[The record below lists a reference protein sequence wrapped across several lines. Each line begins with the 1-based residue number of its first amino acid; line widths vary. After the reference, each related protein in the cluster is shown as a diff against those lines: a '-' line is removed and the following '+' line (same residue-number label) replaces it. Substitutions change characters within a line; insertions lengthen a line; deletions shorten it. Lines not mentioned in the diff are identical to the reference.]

1 MSRKRVFRRD
11 AVGAA
16 LGIAGL
22 VLAGCG
28 GPDGADDA
36 ASQPAGDQ
44 PAGKRATVT
53 LTDFRIELSQKTF
66 TPGTYTFVVTNDGK
80 APHALDIEGP
90 GFDENST
97 ETLDAGE
104 SANLTA
110 TLGAETYDFYCPV
123 SNHREIGMETKVAVG
138 GKEAPTTDGGT
149 NGY

>member
-1 MSRKRVFRRD
+1 MF
-11 AVGAA
+11 GA
-16 LGIAGL
+16 AGL
-22 VLAGCG
+22 VVAGCG

-36 ASQPAGDQ
+36 TTPPAGEQ
-44 PAGKRATVT
+44 PAGKRVMVS
-53 LTDFRIELSQKTF
+53 LTDFRIELSQETF

-90 GFDENST
+90 GVEEKRT
-97 ETLDAGE
+97 ETLDAGQ

-138 GKEAPTTDGGT
+138 GKEAPTTGGGN